1 MNAPFVVIKE
11 ETHLFIAKIRIRIE
25 SLERE
30 LGKRQKTQFQQSEIS
45 VQTDF
50 QKTDFF
56 MYIYYIFKA
65 VL

>member
-1 MNAPFVVIKE
+1 MNAPSVVIKE

-25 SLERE
+25 SIERE

-45 VQTDF
+45 VQADF
-50 QKTDFF
+50 QKTDF
-56 MYIYYIFKA
+56 MYIFYIFKA